1 MISSETSRTA
11 PTLATTVE
19 AMVTSLVSPV
29 FLTKPLFLMYSRMS
43 SIELLTVI
51 DASSILAMRRWSA
64 DESYTT
70 TLAAS
75 DSSDSSA
82 MPAASAAAYD
92 IIRIKVNYARG
103 TSRACSSCKMAFSIS
118 SGSLS
123 GRVSVELDDDD
134 DLANG
139 EVTMG
144 AADDAADGA
153 GTGAGAAT
161 VGAGACVGG
170 AVADVRT
177 LTLSGG
183 DELGGSYHDQN
194 IK

>member
-1 MISSETSRTA
+1 
-11 PTLATTVE
+11 
-19 AMVTSLVSPV
+19 
-29 FLTKPLFLMYSRMS
+29 
-43 SIELLTVI
+43 
-51 DASSILAMRRWSA
+51 
-64 DESYTT
+64 
-70 TLAAS
+70 
-75 DSSDSSA
+75 
-82 MPAASAAAYD
+82 
-92 IIRIKVNYARG
+92 
-103 TSRACSSCKMAFSIS
+103 MAFSIS